1 MVIKFSIQHPSNY
14 MLSLKHTSAVF
25 IFKQTSFA
33 SQISQSEP
41 MATSTANAG
50 STTQLHTFAVNST
63 ASFNIL
69 QSKSLLSTKDIKPLS
84 SSSELLTALTQT
96 NSFQNMHTSPAST
109 IAAGPTSPLSLSATP
124 TITQTVS
131 TKILF
136 TSPSSTASAAGWKQD
151 NQLQSVAIG
160 VSVAVVILCI
170 GAVVMTFAVY
180 MYR

>member
-1 MVIKFSIQHPSNY
+1 

-50 STTQLHTFAVNST
+50 STTCTQLHTFAVNST

-69 QSKSLLSTKDIKPLS
+69 QSKSLLSTEDVKPLS

-96 NSFQNMHTSPAST
+96 SSFQNLHTSPAST
-109 IAAGPTSPLSLSATP
+109 IAAGPTSPLSLTATP

-136 TSPSSTASAAGWKQD
+136 TSPSSTASAAGGKQD

-170 GAVVMTFAVY
+170 GAVVMALAVY
-180 MYR
+180 KYR